1 MAPRGKKRMAR
12 LLQDGVLQLDRAAD
26 GGTTEARFLTIA
38 RREAELDQLVGS
50 GTRDTTA
57 KR

>member
-1 MAPRGKKRMAR
+1 
-12 LLQDGVLQLDRAAD
+12 VLQLDRAAD